1 MPPLAPSGVR
11 LYPCDSCQYT
21 SRQPTFQVEG
31 GDSEKKETV
40 LDIEWT
46 TDEAKVLPNSKKEKL
61 PATPPKPATVA
72 ENEDSDDDIAIVGEV
87 EAPPKKPAPPG
98 MATVEI
104 HLCFLFLGLESFPC
118 VFFLLFV
125 SGTS

>member
-1 MPPLAPSGVR
+1 M
-11 LYPCDSCQYT
+11 
-21 SRQPTFQVEG
+21 
-31 GDSEKKETV
+31 
-40 LDIEWT
+40 
-46 TDEAKVLPNSKKEKL
+46 PNSKKEKL

-104 HLCFLFLGLESFPC
+104 HLCLLFLGLESFPW
-118 VFFLLFV
+118 FFVLFV
-125 SGTS
+125 SGTP